1 MVGLAILSGLRRGE
15 IFALRWQDIDE
26 ESDFLIADLL
36 LSDRLKSERKT
47 SE

>member
-1 MVGLAILSGLRRGE
+1 MFE
-15 IFALRWQDIDE
+15 IDKTEAQDIDE

-36 LSDRLKSERKT
+36 LSDRLKSENKA